1 MDKVTSKETLEKFLD
16 KVNDPYAIVQINGSA
31 GGSVGG
37 RIRCS
42 AVGANS
48 EDKGSIAEYPEN
60 IHDPEAT
67 NLY

>member
-37 RIRCS
+37 RVRCS

-48 EDKGSIAEYPEN
+48 EDKGAIADYPEN

>member
-31 GGSVGG
+31 GGSIGG

-48 EDKGSIAEYPEN
+48 EDKGAIAEYPEN

>member
-1 MDKVTSKETLEKFLD
+1 MDKVISKETLEKFLD

-37 RIRCS
+37 RVRCS

-48 EDKGSIAEYPEN
+48 EDKGAIAEYPEN

>member
-48 EDKGSIAEYPEN
+48 EDKGAIAEYPEN

-67 NLY
+67 NLH

>member
-31 GGSVGG
+31 GGSIGG

-48 EDKGSIAEYPEN
+48 EDKGAIAEYPKN

>member
-48 EDKGSIAEYPEN
+48 EDKGAIAEYPEN
-60 IHDPEAT
+60 IHDPET
-67 NLY
+67 TSLY

>member
-1 MDKVTSKETLEKFLD
+1 MDKVISKETLEKFLD

-48 EDKGSIAEYPEN
+48 EDKGAIAEYPEN

>member
-16 KVNDPYAIVQINGSA
+16 KVNDPCAIVQINGSA
-31 GGSVGG
+31 GGSIGG

-48 EDKGSIAEYPEN
+48 EDKGAIAEYPEN

>member
-37 RIRCS
+37 RVRCS

-48 EDKGSIAEYPEN
+48 EDKGAIAEYPEN

>member
-16 KVNDPYAIVQINGSA
+16 KVNDLYAIVQINGSA

-48 EDKGSIAEYPEN
+48 EDKGAIAEYPEN

>member
-48 EDKGSIAEYPEN
+48 EDKGVIAEYPEN

>member
-37 RIRCS
+37 RIRYS

-48 EDKGSIAEYPEN
+48 EDKGAIAEYPEN

>member
-1 MDKVTSKETLEKFLD
+1 MDKVTSKETLEKLLD

-31 GGSVGG
+31 GGSIGG

-48 EDKGSIAEYPEN
+48 EDKGAIAEYPEN

>member
-1 MDKVTSKETLEKFLD
+1 M
-16 KVNDPYAIVQINGSA
+16 NDPYAIVQINGSA

-48 EDKGSIAEYPEN
+48 EDKGAIAEYPEN

-67 NLY
+67 DLY

>member
-31 GGSVGG
+31 GGRVGG

-48 EDKGSIAEYPEN
+48 EDKGAIAEYPEN

>member
-1 MDKVTSKETLEKFLD
+1 MDKVTSKEALEKFLD
-16 KVNDPYAIVQINGSA
+16 KVNDPYAVVQINGSA

-48 EDKGSIAEYPEN
+48 EDKGAIAEYPEN

>member
-48 EDKGSIAEYPEN
+48 EDKGAIAEYPEN
-60 IHDPEAT
+60 IHDSEAT
-67 NLY
+67 NL

>member
-16 KVNDPYAIVQINGSA
+16 KVNDSYAIVQINGSA

-48 EDKGSIAEYPEN
+48 EDKGAIAEYPEN

>member
-1 MDKVTSKETLEKFLD
+1 MNKVTSKETLEKFLD
-16 KVNDPYAIVQINGSA
+16 KVDDPYAIVQINGSA

-48 EDKGSIAEYPEN
+48 EDKGAIAEYPEN

-67 NLY
+67 DLY